1 MTMLPTHPT
10 IPSLMMFYWH
20 RRRKLSEW
28 RKTTL
33 RFPLYVLLF
42 THFVCLFPCPY
53 TSHFPF
59 PIPSCI
65 PSNAS
70 TYPTRIPPLVIGD
83 LGVTMESFWTYV
95 CFCVYFN
102 YIFRLQLFFW
112 NNQNWADDTYI
123 STHFSSCTFV
133 ACMKYEYEYME
144 WGLTEWT
151 GHCPVAYSAA
161 IQ

>member
-1 MTMLPTHPT
+1 MDTAMTMLPTHPT

-102 YIFRLQLFFW
+102 YIFRLQLFFGTTKIGQTTPTLVHTFLHARLLRVW
-112 NNQNWADDTYI
+112 SMSM
-123 STHFSSCTFV
+123 STWS
-133 ACMKYEYEYME
+133 E
-144 WGLTEWT
+144 G
-151 GHCPVAYSAA
+151 
-161 IQ
+161 